1 MVRTD
6 DANGQGIRMP
16 ESPTQDRDTALYHR
30 LARPMWAVLYA
41 RCCDAELALDAV
53 QEAFLRWREQ
63 DADRIDEPAAWLL
76 RVASNWMTD
85 QLRRHRPTLPYH
97 DVGEVARGEGDP
109 AAVLV
114 RHELQE
120 QVRSA
125 LAGLRLEDREV
136 LVLRYSLDWSSA
148 RIAEA
153 LGLTIQ
159 AVDMRLSRARRRL
172 GDLLKQ
178 KGVVDVYERS
188 AVS

>member
-1 MVRTD
+1 M
-6 DANGQGIRMP
+6 MP
-16 ESPTQDRDTALYHR
+16 ESPTQERDAALYHR

-53 QEAFLRWREQ
+53 QEAFVRWREQ
-63 DADRIDEPAAWLL
+63 DADRIDEPAGWLL

-85 QLRRHRPTLPYH
+85 QLRRNRPTLPYH
-97 DVGEVARGEGDP
+97 EAPELAKADGDP
-109 AAVLV
+109 ADVMV
-114 RHELQE
+114 RHEMQE

-125 LAGLRLEDREV
+125 LNGLRLEDREV

-148 RIAEA
+148 RIGEA

-178 KGVVDVYERS
+178 KGVVDVTERS

>member
-1 MVRTD
+1 
-6 DANGQGIRMP
+6 MP
-16 ESPTQDRDTALYHR
+16 ESPTQERDAALYHR
-30 LARPMWAVLYA
+30 LARPMWSVLYS

-53 QEAFLRWREQ
+53 QEAFVRWREQ
-63 DADRIDEPAAWLL
+63 DASRIDEPAAWLL

-97 DVGEVARGEGDP
+97 ETGEVARTDGDP
-109 AAVLV
+109 ASVLI
-114 RHELQE
+114 RHEMQE
-120 QVRSA
+120 QVRAA
-125 LAGLRLEDREV
+125 LSGLRLEDREA

-153 LGLTIQ
+153 LGLTVQ

-172 GDLLKQ
+172 GDLLKR